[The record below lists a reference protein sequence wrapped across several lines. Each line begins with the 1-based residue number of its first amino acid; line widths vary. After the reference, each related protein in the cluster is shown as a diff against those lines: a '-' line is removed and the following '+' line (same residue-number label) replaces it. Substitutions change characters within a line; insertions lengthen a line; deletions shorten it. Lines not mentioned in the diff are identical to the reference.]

1 MSALLFE
8 SVEEKFSGA
17 ERFFS
22 GLPRQ
27 HTAQARRQDLGSF
40 SDPDLRQIARVHS
53 RNIAGNDG
61 KSSAINRL

>member
-27 HTAQARRQDLGSF
+27 HPAQARGQNF
-40 SDPDLRQIARVHS
+40 SDFA
-53 RNIAGNDG
+53 
-61 KSSAINRL
+61 